1 MYPCSLCICLAV
13 SVWVLIDHE
22 FISNILPCAVAHVC
36 TLSFEVGGV
45 YLAFVCC
52 ESVELCLCFCSM
64 ALTSPCATFLLQS
77 ARFTC
82 HCWSL
87 SDQLRL
93 WFQLWCTICCGIILR
108 TFTPPGS
115 SCWAWVARV
124 KSLAS
129 HSSSSAMNDVQCCL
143 EAFLLVSLMLS
154 HAANWP
160 ATAWHRLWTLCLVCK
175 YYSGESFA
183 KNAAQAGQWL

>member
-129 HSSSSAMNDVQCCL
+129 HSSSSAMNERCTMLLGSTFACEFDAFSCGKLTRYSMTSSLDFVSCL
-143 EAFLLVSLMLS
+143 
-154 HAANWP
+154 
-160 ATAWHRLWTLCLVCK
+160 
-175 YYSGESFA
+175 
-183 KNAAQAGQWL
+183 